1 MTGDIIAY
9 EEDLFCIREDFIAIR
24 YEQPHNRF

>member
-9 EEDLFCIREDFIAIR
+9 EEDLFCIREDFTAIR
-24 YEQPHNRF
+24 YE